1 MSYAWHVLLP
11 VAWGPMALMAL
22 SVAMLGL
29 ADVSGAVLLQPPG
42 WSSYPLRLFA
52 LMDNALAAQA
62 AALCLIYWLAA
73 WTLPL
78 CLHIAAGSISRIRA
92 RRSES

>member
-1 MSYAWHVLLP
+1 
-11 VAWGPMALMAL
+11 MALLAL

-42 WSSYPLRLFA
+42 WSSYPLRMFA

-62 AALCLIYWLAA
+62 AALCLIYWLVAWALQLCFRVAA
-73 WTLPL
+73 W
-78 CLHIAAGSISRIRA
+78 GISRIRA
-92 RRSES
+92 C